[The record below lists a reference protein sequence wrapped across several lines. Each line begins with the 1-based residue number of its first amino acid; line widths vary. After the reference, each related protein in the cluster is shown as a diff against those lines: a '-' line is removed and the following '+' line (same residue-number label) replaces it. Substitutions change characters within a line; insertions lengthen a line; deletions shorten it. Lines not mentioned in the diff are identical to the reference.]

1 MIINGIVYGYPVH
14 MQQDP
19 FVCDP
24 PRRSPS
30 GPAVWRAHGGFTA
43 SGQADGEAAP
53 PSSTPPTSTPPT
65 STPPSSTS
73 PAVAASAAEAEKLDR
88 LRSERSDHLVFI
100 GALLTGVAIGLW
112 IEGK

>member
-30 GPAVWRAHGGFTA
+30 GPAVWRAHGAVTA
-43 SGQADGEAAP
+43 SGQADGGATEPPAVTESAP
-53 PSSTPPTSTPPT
+53 PAVRISSTATA
-65 STPPSSTS
+65 
-73 PAVAASAAEAEKLDR
+73 PATADTAAERLDKLR
-88 LRSERSDHLVFI
+88 GERTDHLVFL
-100 GALLTGVAIGLW
+100 GALLSGVAIGLW